1 MERVSKMITLLVV
14 LPGCATLSHGTT
26 QQISIATDPPGASCT
41 LTRQGLGVATV
52 DPTPGIALVERG
64 ESDLL
69 ATCSKP
75 GYKPA
80 HQSLQSDVSV
90 MTFGNALFGG
100 VIGSFIDR
108 SNGARY
114 VYPDAVSL
122 VLMPNPASA
131 PP

>member
-1 MERVSKMITLLVV
+1 MGRAWTVIPFLVA

-41 LTRQGLGVATV
+41 LTRQGLGIATV

-64 ESDLL
+64 KSDLL

-75 GYKPA
+75 GYETG

>member
-1 MERVSKMITLLVV
+1 MGQVRTVIPFLVA
-14 LPGCATLSHGTT
+14 LSGCATLSHGTT
-26 QQISIATDPPGASCT
+26 QQITIATDPPGASCT
-41 LTRQGLGVATV
+41 LTRQGLSLAKV

-75 GYKPA
+75 GYETGRR
-80 HQSLQSDVSV
+80 SLPSDVSV

-114 VYPDAVSL
+114 VYPDAVAL
-122 VLMPNPASA
+122 VLTPNPPSA
-131 PP
+131 AP

>member
-1 MERVSKMITLLVV
+1 MIIPFLVV
-14 LPGCATLSHGTT
+14 LSGCATLSHGTT
-26 QQISIATDPPGASCT
+26 QQISIATEPPGASCT
-41 LTRQGLGVATV
+41 LTRQGLSIARV

-75 GYKPA
+75 GYDTG
-80 HQSLQSDVSV
+80 HRSLPSDVSV

-100 VIGSFIDR
+100 VIGSFNDR
-108 SNGARY
+108 TNGARY

-122 VLMPNPASA
+122 VLTPNPASA

>member
-1 MERVSKMITLLVV
+1 MGRVWAIIPFLVV

-26 QQISIATDPPGASCT
+26 QQISIATEPPGASCT
-41 LTRQGLGVATV
+41 LTRRGLSIATI
-52 DPTPGIALVERG
+52 DPTPGIALVARG
-64 ESDLL
+64 ETDLL

-75 GYKPA
+75 GYETG
-80 HQSLQSDVSV
+80 HRSLPSDVSV

-108 SNGARY
+108 ANGARY

-122 VLMPNPASA
+122 VLTPNPARA

>member
-1 MERVSKMITLLVV
+1 M
-14 LPGCATLSHGTT
+14 AT
-26 QQISIATDPPGASCT
+26 QQITIATDPPGVSCT
-41 LTRQGLGVATV
+41 LTRQGLSLAKV

-69 ATCSKP
+69 ASCSKP
-75 GYKPA
+75 GYETG
-80 HQSLQSDVSV
+80 HRSLPSDVSV

-122 VLMPNPASA
+122 VLTPNPASA

>member
-1 MERVSKMITLLVV
+1 MGRIWTIIPFLVV

-41 LTRQGLGVATV
+41 LTRRGLSIARV

-75 GYKPA
+75 GYETGRR
-80 HQSLQSDVSV
+80 SLPSDVSV

-122 VLMPNPASA
+122 VLMPNPAGA

>member
-1 MERVSKMITLLVV
+1 MGRVWTAIPFLVA
-14 LPGCATLSHGTT
+14 LSGCATLSHGTT
-26 QQISIATDPPGASCT
+26 QQISIATDPPGANCT
-41 LTRQGLGVATV
+41 LTRRGLSVARV

-69 ATCSKP
+69 ASCSKP
-75 GYKPA
+75 GYETG
-80 HQSLQSDVSV
+80 HRSLPSDVSV

-108 SNGARY
+108 TNGARY
-114 VYPDAVSL
+114 VYPGAVSL
-122 VLMPNPASA
+122 VLTPIPASL

>member
-1 MERVSKMITLLVV
+1 MGRLWMIAHVLVV
-14 LPGCATLSHGTT
+14 LSGCATLSHGTT
-26 QQISIATDPPGASCT
+26 QQISIATEPPGASCT
-41 LTRQGLGVATV
+41 LTRQGLSVARI

-75 GYKPA
+75 GYETG
-80 HQSLQSDVSV
+80 HHSLPSDVSV
-90 MTFGNALFGG
+90 MTLGNALFGG

-122 VLMPNPASA
+122 VLTPNPASA

>member
-1 MERVSKMITLLVV
+1 MGRIWTVIPVLVV
-14 LPGCATLSHGTT
+14 LHGCATLSHGTT
-26 QQISIATDPPGASCT
+26 QQISIATEPPGAICT
-41 LTRQGLGVATV
+41 LTRRGLSIATI
-52 DPTPGIALVERG
+52 DPTPGIALVERS

-75 GYKPA
+75 GYETG
-80 HQSLQSDVSV
+80 HRSLPSDVSV

-108 SNGARY
+108 TNGARY

-122 VLMPNPASA
+122 VLTPNPASA

>member
-1 MERVSKMITLLVV
+1 MGQVRTVIPFLVA
-14 LPGCATLSHGTT
+14 LSGCATLSHGTT
-26 QQISIATDPPGASCT
+26 QQITIATDPPGVSCT
-41 LTRQGLGVATV
+41 LTRQGLSLAKV

-75 GYKPA
+75 GYETG

-122 VLMPNPASA
+122 VLMPNPAGA